1 MSKENTKKV
10 ELESAYVLPK
20 ETGDQLVEALLEMP
34 MKYQPLLGKHVD
46 ALIKAYRGNISMDVP
61 VQPPAAPSKEV
72 PKEASKEKPKSDA

>member
-61 VQPPAAPSKEV
+61 VQPTAAPH
-72 PKEASKEKPKSDA
+72 KEAPKEKPKSDA